1 MVYRMKVFTKF
12 GLVHLLMGWLFC
24 SFASASGF
32 GDLTRADPAVIGG
45 SDTFLQVEQAYQAS
59 FEITDETLQ
68 VNWVIAPGYYLY
80 QDKFKLEM
88 IGPDGEP
95 TPLAATY
102 EEGIRK
108 FDEYFNQELEVF
120 YDRARIA
127 VALDGLPQ
135 EFKLKMR
142 SQGCADAGLC
152 YAPRT
157 QYFDINTQFHTAVES
172 DGGPAGPASGG
183 SGSAGDSPDSPGG
196 LPASVDTPFATL
208 LLYWVLAAGG
218 GLILNLMPCVFPVL
232 SLKALSFAGTGGSSQ
247 SHHLHGWAYTAGVVG
262 SFLLA
267 ASLILIA
274 RTAGESAGWGFQLQS
289 PAFVGFMVYLF
300 LIMGLSLSGMV
311 YFGGGLM
318 GIGQGLTATSG
329 VRGSFFT
336 GVLAAVVASPCTGP
350 MMAPALGFALTQ
362 TPVVSLSVFV
372 ALGLGMAFP
381 FLLLSYSPRLAQL
394 LPRPGI
400 WMEKLK
406 EFLAFPMYLTA
417 AWLLFVFG
425 RQVGMTGLFFLC
437 IGAVALVWAIW
448 LLQNLPERLSL
459 RRILQGVAAS
469 AAVFA
474 AYTAW
479 SSETFRAGSSEEVW
493 QAFSEE
499 RVESL
504 RSEGRMV
511 FVDFT
516 ADWCITCK
524 TNKAIALSRDGF
536 HAAVAQYDI
545 ALLTADWTSEDP
557 EISRVLQSFNRT
569 GVPLYVIYPADPQ
582 GDPVVLP
589 QLLTQNMVIEAFG
602 QVAGAGKIAK
612 K

>member
-1 MVYRMKVFTKF
+1 MVYRMNAFTKF
-12 GLVHLLMGWLFC
+12 RLVHLLMGWLLC
-24 SFASASGF
+24 SFASATGV
-32 GDLTRADPAVIGG
+32 GNLTGPGSSVFGG

-59 FEITDETLQ
+59 FEITDETLH
-68 VNWVIAPGYYLY
+68 VNWAIAPGYYLY

-88 IGPDGEP
+88 VSPTGES
-95 TPLAATY
+95 TPIEATY
-102 EEGIRK
+102 GDGIRK
-108 FDEYFNQELEVF
+108 FDEYFNKELEVF
-120 YDRARIA
+120 YDRARITA
-127 VALDGLPQ
+127 ALDGLPK

-157 QYFDINTQFHTAVES
+157 QYFDINTQYHTAVEADS
-172 DGGPAGPASGG
+172 GPADSG
-183 SGSAGDSPDSPGG
+183 AGDGTNTDSESS
-196 LPASVDTPFATL
+196 LTIAADTPFGTL
-208 LLYWVLAAGG
+208 LLYWMLAAGG

-232 SLKALSFAGTGGSSQ
+232 SLKALSFAGTSGASH

-311 YFGGGLM
+311 YFGGGMM

-329 VRGSFFT
+329 LRGSFFT

-350 MMAPALGFALTQ
+350 LMAPALGFALTQ
-362 TPVVSLSVFV
+362 SPAVSLSVFV

-394 LPRPGI
+394 LPRPGV

-406 EFLAFPMYLTA
+406 EILAFPMYLTA

-448 LLQNLPERLSL
+448 LLQNLPERPSL

-469 AAVFA
+469 AAMFA
-474 AYTAW
+474 AYTAY
-479 SSETFRAGSSEEVW
+479 SSETFRTASGDEVW

-504 RSEGRMV
+504 RAEGRTV

-524 TNKAIALSRDGF
+524 TNKAIALSREGF

-557 EISRVLQSFNRT
+557 EISRVLQSFNRS

-582 GDPVVLP
+582 SAPIVLP
-589 QLLTQNMVIEAFG
+589 QLLTQNMVIEAF
-602 QVAGAGKIAK
+602 QRVAGADKIAK

>member
-1 MVYRMKVFTKF
+1 MRAFTKF
-12 GLVHLLMGWLFC
+12 VLMHLSMGWLLC
-24 SFASASGF
+24 SFAVASGF
-32 GDLTRADPAVIGG
+32 GDLASPAAAPLGG
-45 SDTFLQVEQAYQAS
+45 GDTFLPVEKAYQTS
-59 FEITDETLQ
+59 FEITDDSLHVDWT
-68 VNWVIAPGYYLY
+68 IAPGYYLY
-80 QDKFKLEM
+80 QDKFKLELVD
-88 IGPDGEP
+88 PAGEP
-95 TPLAATY
+95 IPLDVTFQ
-102 EEGIRK
+102 EGLRK
-108 FDEYFNQELEVF
+108 FDEYFNKDLEVF
-120 YDRARIA
+120 YDQTRLS
-127 VALDGLPQ
+127 VALEGLPR
-135 EFKLKMR
+135 EFRLKMR

-157 QYFDINTQFHTAVES
+157 QYFDINRQFHTAIEG
-172 DGGPAGPASGG
+172 DGASTSSASGTDSSG
-183 SGSAGDSPDSPGG
+183 TSTSNSGS
-196 LPASVDTPFATL
+196 TPLMTL
-208 LLYWVLAAGG
+208 LLYWALAAGG

-232 SLKALSFAGTGGSSQ
+232 SLKALSFAGTGGSSH

-262 SFLLA
+262 SFVVA

-274 RTAGESAGWGFQLQS
+274 RAAGESAGWGFQLQS

-318 GIGQGLTATSG
+318 GIGQGLTASSG
-329 VRGSFFT
+329 LRGSFFT

-362 TPVVSLSVFV
+362 SPTVSLSVFV

-394 LPRPGI
+394 LPRPGV

-425 RQVGMTGLFFLC
+425 RQVGMTGVFFLS
-437 IGAVALVWAIW
+437 IGAVALAWSIW
-448 LLQNLPERLSL
+448 LLQNLPERAWL
-459 RRILQGVAAS
+459 RRVQQAAAIS
-469 AAVFA
+469 AVFFA
-474 AYTAW
+474 AYTAYT
-479 SSETFRAGSSEEVW
+479 SETFRRDSDDGVW
-493 QAFSEE
+493 QAFSEQ

-504 RSEGRMV
+504 RAEGRVV

-524 TNKAIALSRDGF
+524 TNKVVALSRDGF
-536 HAAVAQYDI
+536 HEAVDRHGV
-545 ALLTADWTSEDP
+545 ALLTADWTNEDP
-557 EISRVLQSFNRT
+557 EISRVLQSFNRN
-569 GVPLYVIYPADPQ
+569 GVPLYVIYPADPD
-582 GDPVVLP
+582 GTPVVLP
-589 QLLTQNMVIEAFG
+589 QLLTQSMVVEALNK
-602 QVAGAGKIAK
+602 VASADKIAK